1 MALGM
6 RKRPDAEDSVKAT
19 SCHWVWL
26 RPAFLLVL
34 SSSTYLLLDRP
45 LRQKRKTSGFLMLSK
60 VLFFEKVAVL
70 LYAHDLP
77 ISLFFFFKAQP
88 VHAISHILL
97 KHMAFWL

>member
-6 RKRPDAEDSVKAT
+6 RKRPDAEDSVSAT

-34 SSSTYLLLDRP
+34 SSSTYLLLDRL

-60 VLFFEKVAVL
+60 VLLFEKVAVL

-77 ISLFFFFKAQP
+77 ISLFFFKAQP
-88 VHAISHILL
+88 VRAISHILL